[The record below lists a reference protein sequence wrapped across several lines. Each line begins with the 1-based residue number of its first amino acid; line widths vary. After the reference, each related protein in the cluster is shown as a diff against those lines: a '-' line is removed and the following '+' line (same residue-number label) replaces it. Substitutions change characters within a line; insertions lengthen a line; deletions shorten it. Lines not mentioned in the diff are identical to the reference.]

1 MRNQFV
7 PLCAWPAFIFFIS
20 SSRIIASIPPSSTH
34 VRWAKANTYQAH
46 ACIFIDCARHLC
58 WQPNYEEE
66 QETQRNSTPQAGNCV
81 SVRGGRG
88 SEKDIKR
95 EKSESWQ
102 LCQQLI
108 NLQSCLLQR
117 DTACR
122 TYVRAH
128 THTALQLIIIR
139 LCTQYALCFSLSW
152 RSLEREECPHQS
164 GTMILHHPATFH
176 SWTAHLQ
183 VCKVVFMWDS
193 MRVPQ
198 C

>member
-1 MRNQFV
+1 MRNQFI
-7 PLCAWPAFIFFIS
+7 PFCAWPAFILFIS
-20 SSRIIASIPPSSTH
+20 SSRTIASIPPSSTH

-108 NLQSCLLQR
+108 NLSSVVFIAKRHCMQNLC
-117 DTACR
+117 AR
-122 TYVRAH
+122 TH
-128 THTALQLIIIR
+128 THSPAADYHSTLHSVCPLFLIVLEEFGERGVPTPIGNHDI
-139 LCTQYALCFSLSW
+139 TPSSHLS
-152 RSLEREECPHQS
+152 
-164 GTMILHHPATFH
+164 
-176 SWTAHLQ
+176 
-183 VCKVVFMWDS
+183 
-193 MRVPQ
+193 
-198 C
+198 